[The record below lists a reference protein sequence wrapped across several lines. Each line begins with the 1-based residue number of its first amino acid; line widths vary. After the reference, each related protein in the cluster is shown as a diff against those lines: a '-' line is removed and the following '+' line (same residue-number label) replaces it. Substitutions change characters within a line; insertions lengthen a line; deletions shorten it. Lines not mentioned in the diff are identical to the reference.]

1 MSKTKFKQ
9 TMRQIM
15 IDWTNDYMNCS
26 PRLRKLN
33 SMLQE
38 TVEEKWEPIDGHYF
52 HFVNSLGFV
61 DYTTFTS
68 ENLVCKWCIQTG
80 NCFPYTKEGKKMT
93 EETTSVRITQRDIYE
108 KLIEVQAIQIEL
120 VAEIKNLKDL
130 PNRMNRVEQKLA
142 RFEWIEKLAFSAL
155 GAGLSGFVAALW
167 ALIR

>member
-1 MSKTKFKQ
+1 
-9 TMRQIM
+9 
-15 IDWTNDYMNCS
+15 
-26 PRLRKLN
+26 
-33 SMLQE
+33 
-38 TVEEKWEPIDGHYF
+38 
-52 HFVNSLGFV
+52 
-61 DYTTFTS
+61 
-68 ENLVCKWCIQTG
+68 
-80 NCFPYTKEGKKMT
+80 MT

-155 GAGLSGFVAALW
+155 GAGLAGFIAALW